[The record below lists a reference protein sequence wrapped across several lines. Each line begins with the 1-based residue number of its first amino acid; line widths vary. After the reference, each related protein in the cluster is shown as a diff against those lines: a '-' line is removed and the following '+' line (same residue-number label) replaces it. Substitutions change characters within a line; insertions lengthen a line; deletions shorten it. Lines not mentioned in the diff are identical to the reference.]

1 MRMIRCRAAALSL
14 AAPIAFALLTASPQA
29 AEVKVEADLGR
40 SVLPTKD
47 PGNVYLRLSLK
58 SLAAAQ
64 RDRHTRINAAIVI
77 DRSGSMQG
85 DRIAAAK
92 EGARVA
98 LERLDSDDTITLV
111 AYNHNVDVLS
121 PAAPL
126 GDAPARLKRAIDGLI
141 ADGTT
146 ALYDGVKEGGRQV
159 GEFLSDDNVNRV
171 ILLSDGLA
179 NVGPSSPYELAELGR
194 KLASK
199 GISVSTIGLGLD
211 YNEDLMQRLAAAS
224 DGNHVF
230 VERPS
235 DLAEIFDREFGDALS
250 VSARDINIIIECKL
264 GFKPIRILGRDGD
277 IKGNRITLKL
287 NQLQSSNE
295 RYVVVELQAP
305 EGRSAGSVDIA
316 DVYVDYVD
324 LDKDG
329 KPARA
334 EARPAV
340 RFSADAKD
348 VEGGLNKAVMSQVAA
363 QIATERSEKAVEL
376 RDKGD
381 IAGARKVL
389 EDNATYIKRS
399 YERYGSGAAPAPT
412 ASIGALNELEK
423 QSREAANNLDP
434 ESWNR
439 TRKSLRYD
447 QHRAKV
453 QQSY

>member
-1 MRMIRCRAAALSL
+1 MLTIPRAARALV
-14 AAPIAFALLTASPQA
+14 LTACIFAPLSAPQA

-40 SVLPTKD
+40 SVLPTAD
-47 PGNVYLRLSLK
+47 PGTVYLRLSLK
-58 SLAAAQ
+58 SLAAAK
-64 RDRHTRINAAIVI
+64 RERRTRINAAIVI

-85 DRIAAAK
+85 ERIAAAK

-98 LERLDSDDTITLV
+98 LERLSSDDDIALV

-121 PAAPL
+121 PAGPL
-126 GDAPARLKRAIDGLI
+126 GRSHTSLKRAIDRLT

-146 ALYDGVKEGGRQV
+146 ALYDGVEEGGRQV
-159 GEFLSDDNVNRV
+159 KEFLSDDNVNRV
-171 ILLSDGLA
+171 VLLSDGLA
-179 NVGPSSPYELAELGR
+179 NVGPSSPRELAELGR
-194 KLASK
+194 ELASK

-277 IKGNRITLKL
+277 IEGNRITLKL

-305 EGRSAGSVDIA
+305 EGRKPGSADIA
-316 DVYVDYVD
+316 DVQVDYVD

-334 EARPAV
+334 EAHPAV

-348 VEGGLNKAVMSQVAA
+348 VEDGLNKAVMSQVAA

-381 IAGARKVL
+381 IAGARKLL

-399 YERYGSGAAPAPT
+399 YETFGSGAAAAPT
-412 ASIGALNELEK
+412 ASISALNALEK
-423 QSREAANNLDP
+423 QSREAADNLDP
-434 ESWNR
+434 ENWNR
-439 TRKSLRYD
+439 TRKALRYD
-447 QHRAKV
+447 QHKTKA

>member
-1 MRMIRCRAAALSL
+1 MSKIRTAALVIALSASFL
-14 AAPIAFALLTASPQA
+14 PAPGGA
-29 AEVKVEADLGR
+29 AELKLEADLGQT
-40 SVLPTKD
+40 VLSASK

-58 SLAAAQ
+58 SLAAGK
-64 RDRHTRINAAIVI
+64 REKRTPVNAAIVI

-85 DRIAAAK
+85 ERIAAAK

-98 LERLDSDDTITLV
+98 LKRLSSDDTVALI
-111 AYNHNVDVLS
+111 AYNHEVDVLS

-126 GDAPARLKRAIDGLI
+126 RNSRDKLLEAIDRLH

-159 GEFLSDDNVNRV
+159 EEYVSDNNVNRV

-179 NVGPSSPYELAELGR
+179 NVGPSSPGELAELGR

-250 VSARDINIIIECKL
+250 VSARDITIIIECRA
-264 GFKPIRILGRDGD
+264 GFTPKRILGRDGSVD
-277 IKGNRITLKL
+277 GNKVTLKL
-287 NQLQSSNE
+287 NQLQADNE
-295 RYVVVELQAP
+295 RYVVVELEAP
-305 EGRSAGSVDIA
+305 EGRTEGAA
-316 DVYVDYVD
+316 DVADVSVTYVD
-324 LDKDG
+324 LDNGG

-334 EARPAV
+334 EAKPSV
-340 RFSADAKD
+340 RFSSNAKEIED
-348 VEGGLNKAVMSQVAA
+348 GLNKPVMSQVTQ
-363 QIATERSEKAVEL
+363 QIATENSEQAVEL

-381 IAGARKVL
+381 IEGARKVL
-389 EDNATYIKRS
+389 EENAEYIKRS
-399 YERYGSGAAPAPT
+399 RDVYASGAAPAPT
-412 ASIGALNELEK
+412 ASVGALTDLENK
-423 QSREAANNLDP
+423 SREAAGSLGAGD
-434 ESWNR
+434 WDR
-439 TRKSLRYD
+439 TRKMMRHD
-447 QHRAKV
+447 QHKAKV
-453 QQSY
+453 QQAY

>member
-1 MRMIRCRAAALSL
+1 MPTRIRAALALAL
-14 AAPIAFALLTASPQA
+14 TGFVAFSPASAPQA

-40 SVLPTKD
+40 AVLPASD
-47 PGNVYLRLSLK
+47 PGTVYLRLSLK
-58 SLAAAQ
+58 SLAAAK
-64 RDRHTRINAAIVI
+64 RERHTRINAAIVI

-98 LERLDSDDTITLV
+98 LERLSSEDAIALV

-126 GDAPARLKRAIDGLI
+126 RGARDHLTRAIDRLT

-159 GEFLSDDNVNRV
+159 EELVSDDNVNRV

-250 VSARDINIIIECKL
+250 VSARDITITIECKL
-264 GFKPIRILGRDGD
+264 GFKPIRILGRDGTID
-277 IKGNRITLKL
+277 GDRITLKL
-287 NQLQSSNE
+287 NQLQSENE
-295 RYVVVELQAP
+295 RYVVVALQAP
-305 EGRSAGSVDIA
+305 KGRSEGAAEIA
-316 DVYVDYVD
+316 DVRVDYVD
-324 LDKDG
+324 LDKDAS
-329 KPARA
+329 PAHA

-340 RFSADAKD
+340 RFSKNAKE
-348 VEGGLNKAVMSQVAA
+348 VEDGLNKAVMSQVAA
-363 QIATERSEKAVEL
+363 QIATEKSEEAVEL

-381 IAGARKVL
+381 IKGARQAL

-399 YERYGSGAAPAPT
+399 YETYGSGEAAAPT
-412 ASIGALNELEK
+412 ASIGMLNELEK
-423 QSREAANNLDP
+423 QSREAAANLD
-434 ESWNR
+434 EDNWNR
-439 TRKSLRYD
+439 TRKAMRSD
-447 QHRAKV
+447 QHKAKV
-453 QQSY
+453 QQAY